1 MLTNVRSRR
10 KLHRSSQGPMARSH
24 AQVYYDLAR
33 ASGGQAIEVSKS
45 DLSLATSIIEDS
57 SASARVGQQRGKPYL
72 TAGRVVLRV
81 GKCAVSFLFF
91 SFQVTVFQVLRN
103 PGRPDVFTFTVDGSL
118 QNMTAYITGASSLT
132 FNLTSPSGV
141 VISMVPPLIVLS
153 TELL

>member
-1 MLTNVRSRR
+1 MLTDVRTRQR
-10 KLHRSSQGPMARSH
+10 KHRSAQSPMTRSDT
-24 AQVYYDLAR
+24 QLYYDLAR

-57 SASARVGQQRGKPYL
+57 SANARVGQQLGKPHL
-72 TAGRVVLRV
+72 TASGVVLHV
-81 GKCAVSFLFF
+81 GKQFNFSFSPSL
-91 SFQVTVFQVLRN
+91 FQVTVFRVVRN

-141 VISMVPPLIVLS
+141 EILS
-153 TELL
+153 FY